1 MEDRMRTRIWGAAF
15 AQTGVAA
22 LLAWSPSA
30 AQSPSAR
37 ATSAPGAAR
46 DACSLL
52 TAGEV
57 EKLINRGR
65 PTYGQEATATT
76 VGGGAG
82 SVCDYPVGAQV
93 VWFPGPKSQAG
104 FEAFLKAWKRD
115 KEARHPVAGVGDR
128 AWIMFPTPRDQY
140 EDKVAYLVTA
150 VGQHT
155 VAVHLA
161 AKKGAADGP
170 MMEYCKR
177 GQLSKKE
184 CDQIEN
190 DKSET
195 AESLQPAV
203 VELAKAVVAKLK

>member
-1 MEDRMRTRIWGAAF
+1 MRTKSACVSWALAGL
-15 AQTGVAA
+15 AA
-22 LLAWSPSA
+22 LNAWSPSA
-30 AQSPSAR
+30 AQSPGAR
-37 ATSAPGAAR
+37 AASATGAAR

-82 SVCDYPVGAQV
+82 SVCDYPIGAQV
-93 VWFPGPKSQAG
+93 VWFPGPKSQTN
-104 FEAFLKAWKRD
+104 FEAFLKSWKRD
-115 KEARHPVAGVGDR
+115 REVRHPVAGVGDR

-140 EDKVAYLVTA
+140 EDKVAYLVAA

-155 VAVHLA
+155 VAVHIA

-203 VELAKAVVAKLK
+203 VELAKVVVAKLK

>member
-1 MEDRMRTRIWGAAF
+1 MRTRSWVAPF
-15 AQTGVAA
+15 ALTGVAA
-22 LLAWSPSA
+22 LMAWSASA
-30 AQSPSAR
+30 AQSSSAR
-37 ATSAPGAAR
+37 AASATGAAR

-65 PTYGQEATATT
+65 PADGEEATATT
-76 VGGGAG
+76 LRGGAG
-82 SVCDYPVGAQV
+82 SVCEYPIGAQV
-93 VWFPGPKSQAG
+93 VWFPGPNSQAE
-104 FEAFLKAWKRD
+104 FEDFLRNFKKD
-115 KEARHPVAGVGDR
+115 KEPRHPVAGVGDR
-128 AWIMFPTPRDQY
+128 AWIMFPTPRDEY
-140 EDKVAYLVTA
+140 EDKLAYLVTT

-155 VAVHLA
+155 VAVSMA

-184 CDQIEN
+184 CSQIEN

-203 VELAKAVVAKLK
+203 VEVAKVVVAKLK